1 MKQTICMLTALSA
14 LVLLGRAAPAQEV
27 YADPIGEYGAP
38 VGGPMVYGGDVGN
51 APIGGPMVYGGDVGN
66 APIGGP
72 MIYGGDVGNA
82 PIGGPMVGGGD
93 VGNAPIG
100 DDTLY

>member
-1 MKQTICMLTALSA
+1 LLAALLSF
-14 LVLLGRAAPAQEV
+14 GYAAQAQV
-27 YADPIGEYGAP
+27 YADPIGEYGAS

-72 MIYGGDVGNA
+72 M
-82 PIGGPMVGGGD
+82 VGGGD

-100 DDTLY
+100 GDTLY